1 MNNNSNFETYL
12 LISSKEFIISVNT
25 DVNEKIYEEKIIIE
39 DNIKKLNYEKL
50 NFFLE
55 KNIFKIEKKIKN
67 FVKKIYIILDLDL
80 FFPVEISVKRKNYE
94 NIIDLND
101 LNHIL
106 YDVKNYCKKTMEGK
120 KIIHMIIKN
129 YRFDDNNYSI
139 FPKGVKCNNF
149 CLDISFFCLSNI
161 IIQNLEKI
169 LKKYQIS
176 LSQVVNSQYVR
187 NFLSNKQ
194 NDLFLMTKKVISGH
208 NPNEVLFV
216 DKIPKNKGF
225 FEKFFN
231 LFN

>member
-39 DNIKKLNYEKL
+39 DNKKKLNYEKL

-176 LSQVVNSQYVR
+176 LSQVVRASYIKS
-187 NFLSNKQ
+187 FLSD
-194 NDLFLMTKKVISGH
+194 NDKNLFFMTKKIINGH
-208 NPNEVLFV
+208 NPNEVKLL
-216 DKIPKNKGF
+216 DKTFKNQGF
-225 FEKFFN
+225 FERFFN
-231 LFN
+231 FFN